1 MTCMTASNADLF
13 DPMVFTIVRRR
24 ASENKSLPM
33 PRNLFDFPIE
43 PARRRMFDWSLLPD
57 EDLERW
63 DGLS

>member
-24 ASENKSLPM
+24 TSDAEPLSV
-33 PRNLFDFPIE
+33 PRSLFDFPSE
-43 PARRRMFDWSLLPD
+43 PSRRRMFDWPIRPE